1 MGRVSDGTS
10 FGDRVSARVTGL
22 RAWADDLQQRHTVLG
37 FPYAV
42 IKKYGDDQG
51 SRYAALLTYYGFLS
65 IFPLLLLVAVAISTV
80 LAGNDALRE
89 ELIDAIVPE
98 DLQATVDNA
107 VRTLPTG
114 GLAFWIAVV
123 ALLLSGL
130 GIVYSAY
137 DTLNHLAAVPHRR
150 RLEFFPRY
158 LRIIAM
164 FLVLVV
170 GLISI
175 GAITVAVGAL
185 PDLPALTRAAAFLG
199 TAALVF
205 CLFWAA
211 TALLLPRGARVTA
224 VWPAASLGAL
234 VVTGLL
240 TFGALVL
247 PQFIA
252 RAGPVYG
259 SFATIAGIFALLYLV
274 NQAIVYAAE
283 IALVRRRRLWPRGL
297 DLTQPTDA
305 DVRALTLVAR
315 TQERT
320 VVERISAR
328 FDADAADPDS

>member
-1 MGRVSDGTS
+1 
-10 FGDRVSARVTGL
+10 
-22 RAWADDLQQRHTVLG
+22 
-37 FPYAV
+37 
-42 IKKYGDDQG
+42 
-51 SRYAALLTYYGFLS
+51 
-65 IFPLLLLVAVAISTV
+65 V
-80 LAGNDALRE
+80 LAGDDELRE

-107 VRTLPTG
+107 VQTLPSG
-114 GLAFWIAVV
+114 GVAFWIAVV

-130 GIVYSAY
+130 GIVYTAY

-150 RLEFFPRY
+150 RLEFVPRY
-158 LRIIAM
+158 ARILAM
-164 FLVLVV
+164 FVVLVLGVI
-170 GLISI
+170 GI

-199 TAALVF
+199 TTALVF

-224 VWPAASLGAL
+224 VWPAALLGAL
-234 VVTGLL
+234 AVTALL

-259 SFATIAGIFALLYLV
+259 SFATIAGVFALLYLV
-274 NQAIVYAAE
+274 NQAIIYSAE

-297 DLTQPTDA
+297 DLTRPTAA

-315 TQERT
+315 AQERT

-328 FDADAADPDS
+328 FDADPDDPES